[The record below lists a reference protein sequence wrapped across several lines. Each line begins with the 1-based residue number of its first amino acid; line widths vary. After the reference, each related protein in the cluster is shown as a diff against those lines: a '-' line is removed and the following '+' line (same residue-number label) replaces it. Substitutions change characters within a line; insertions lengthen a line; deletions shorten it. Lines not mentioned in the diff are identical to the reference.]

1 MEDWRRL
8 GGAPGS
14 ESLEDRRRSTADG
27 GGGGAEASSL
37 PAAATTKDSR
47 GVRSRVDSR
56 SSTSGQDPR
65 PTRTQVSGANR
76 RWWAAASNSGRRPP
90 SWVAGL
96 VAGWGWVRRGPR
108 EGMGA
113 ARGQR
118 SRQSGRRRVWPGGRR
133 PSPVGDGDSG
143 GSWIREGGIR
153 GED

>member
-1 MEDWRRL
+1 MEDRRRS

-47 GVRSRVDSR
+47 GVRSRVDPP

-76 RWWAAASNSGRRPP
+76 PWWAAASNSGRR
-90 SWVAGL
+90 
-96 VAGWGWVRRGPR
+96 
-108 EGMGA
+108 
-113 ARGQR
+113 
-118 SRQSGRRRVWPGGRR
+118 R
-133 PSPVGDGDSG
+133 PSPVGPVDATPNGPVG
-143 GSWIREGGIR
+143 GVGTVEPGTPVLKLAD
-153 GED
+153 EAPLQLD